1 MRVIIG
7 IVELNFKYSS
17 ILRFRWISLM
27 EVMPVVKSGV
37 GTLKRSSSNWRALE
51 KSPNSFPLWLCNVM
65 GSDVPFLLSS
75 SCTA

>member
-7 IVELNFKYSS
+7 IGELNFKYSS

-27 EVMPVVKSGV
+27 EVIPVVKSGV

-51 KSPNSFPLWLCNVM
+51 KITEFFSFMV
-65 GSDVPFLLSS
+65 V
-75 SCTA
+75 